1 MSFDTILV
9 CVNTAAGMAVLWSA
23 ICATN
28 RMSLA
33 TPWVIRLAY
42 ILVGVGACAVVL
54 APGYL
59 NRAPTVAELPLVS
72 GMALLTLVDRR
83 RRHSR
88 RLTRSLNRQSS

>member
-9 CVNTAAGMAVLWSA
+9 CLNTVTGMVVLWSA

-33 TPWVIRLAY
+33 TPWAIRLAY
-42 ILVGVGACAVVL
+42 ILVGVGAGAVVL

-59 NRAPTVAELPLVS
+59 NRAPTVAELLLIS
-72 GMALLTLVDRR
+72 GMALLALTDRR

-88 RLTRSLNRQSS
+88 RLTRPVTR

>member
-1 MSFDTILV
+1 MSFDLILTGL
-9 CVNTAAGMAVLWSA
+9 NTVAGLVVLWSA

-28 RMSLA
+28 HMSLS

-42 ILVGVGACAVVL
+42 ILVGVGAGAVVL

-59 NRAPTVAELPLVS
+59 NRAPTVAELLLVS
-72 GMALLTLVDRR
+72 GMALLALTDRR

-88 RLTRSLNRQSS
+88 RLTRPVTR